1 MAFLLSVTA
10 FAAAVIAVA
19 FFLAVLVWLVAVL
32 AYSLRSD
39 VEAEVL
45 HSTASTFFTAAI
57 AFFSASTV
65 APSAT

>member
-1 MAFLLSVTA
+1 MLSVTA